1 MDIIARRLRTLR
13 EKMGMSQAKLAKEI
27 GVTQASVN
35 RYETART
42 TLPVKVLLFYADR
55 FDVSLD
61 YIFGRTEK
69 PQGKLYK
76 YQPKP
81 AVDSDEMRKFVD
93 MCFDPKSPMNE
104 RLKQVLMDLLQQSK
118 DDSRV

>member
-1 MDIIARRLRTLR
+1 MDIMARRLRTLR

-35 RYETART
+35 RYETARVT
-42 TLPVKVLLFYADR
+42 PPAEVLLFYADR

-69 PQGKLYK
+69 PQGKLYN

-81 AVDSDEMRKFVD
+81 AVDSDEMRKFVE
-93 MCFDPKSPMNE
+93 MCFDPKAPVNQ
-104 RLKQVLMDLLQQSK
+104 RLKEALLRIMTEEAK
-118 DDSRV
+118 EE

>member
-1 MDIIARRLRTLR
+1 MLKL
-13 EKMGMSQAKLAKEI
+13 ENGCNAKYAHFCL
-27 GVTQASVN
+27 N

-42 TLPVKVLLFYADR
+42 TPPVKVLLFYADR

-69 PQGKLYK
+69 PQGKLYN

-81 AVDSDEMRKFVD
+81 AVDSDEMRKFVN

-104 RLKQVLMDLLQQSK
+104 RLKQVIMDLLQQSK